1 MGAFTYILRDLE
13 QIVFPNRDQHPIP
26 PMDGAYTPNDL
37 LDHDRPIGEP
47 APGADDVV
55 EGADGALYLSAGNQ
69 ILRLGGSGFAER
81 SVFATVEGAAGGLAF
96 HPDGRL
102 LVCIAGR
109 GLVAIAPGGRQTWLT
124 QAGDQPLHC
133 LTDVIATPDGSI
145 FLTDGSSRHQP
156 AEWLRDLMEKNHLGR
171 LISCGPAL
179 DGAKVL
185 LQGLYYP
192 HGLGLSPDGK
202 TLWFTESWNHRLSQ
216 AAITG
221 RTIAKPK
228 IVVGNMPGYP
238 ARLARAAAGGFWLS
252 VFAVRTHLTE
262 FVLREDEYR
271 LEMMQSVPQEVWIGP
286 ALATH
291 NDCEEPMQFGN
302 IKALG
307 IEKPWAP
314 PRSYGLLVRIDDEGD
329 AVESLHSRRGGIHHG
344 ITAARETPQGLVI
357 VSKGSGRVLLD
368 ITRNRA

>member
-1 MGAFTYILRDLE
+1 MGVFTYFLRDLE

-26 PMDGAYTPNDL
+26 AMDGAYAPNDL
-37 LDHDRPIGEP
+37 LDHFRQIGAPI
-47 APGADDVV
+47 PGADDIS
-55 EGADGALYLSAGNQ
+55 EGPDGALYISAGNQ
-69 ILRLGGSGFAER
+69 IFRLAGTGFAER
-81 SVFATVEGAAGGLAF
+81 SVFATVDGMAGGLAF

-102 LVCIAGR
+102 LVCVAGR
-109 GLVAIAPGGRQTWLT
+109 GLVAIAPGGGQTWLDH
-124 QAGDQPLHC
+124 AGDQPLQC
-133 LTDVIATPDGSI
+133 LTDVIAAPDGTI
-145 FLTDGSSRHQP
+145 FLTDGSTRHQP
-156 AEWLRDLMEKNHLGR
+156 EDWLHDLMEKNHLGR

-179 DGAKVL
+179 EGAKVL
-185 LQGLYYP
+185 LPGMHYP

-221 RTIAKPK
+221 QSIAKPR

-238 ARLARAAAGGFWLS
+238 ARLTRSTAGGFWLS
-252 VFAVRTHLTE
+252 VFAVRTHLVE
-262 FVLREDEYR
+262 FVLREDRYR
-271 LEMMQSVPQEVWIGP
+271 EEMMQSVPADVWIGP
-286 ALATH
+286 ALSTS

-314 PRSYGLLVRIDDEGD
+314 PRSYGLVVRIDEDGD
-329 AVESLHSRRGGIHHG
+329 AVESLHSRRGGTNHG

-357 VSKGSGRVLLD
+357 LSKGSGRLLLD
-368 ITRNRA
+368 ITRSKT